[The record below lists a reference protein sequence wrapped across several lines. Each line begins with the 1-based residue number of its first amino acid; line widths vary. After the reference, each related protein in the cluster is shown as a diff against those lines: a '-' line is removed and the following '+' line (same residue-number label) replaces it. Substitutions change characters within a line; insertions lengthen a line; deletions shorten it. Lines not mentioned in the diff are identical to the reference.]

1 MTTVDSTH
9 APMNG
14 MAAGWALSAV
24 FVILF
29 LVCATVALLW
39 PSSALG
45 QSWVAL
51 APGGSIA
58 AFVEGLLGGVV
69 IAWLVAIVFV
79 GVYNRMLHQSPR

>member
-1 MTTVDSTH
+1 MTTFDTTH

-29 LVCATVALLW
+29 LACATVALLW

-45 QSWVAL
+45 QGRMAL
-51 APGGSIA
+51 APGGSTA
-58 AFVEGLLGGVV
+58 PFVEGLLGGFA

-79 GVYNRMLHQSPR
+79 GVYNRMLARSPR